1 MTDIKKIG
9 IIGGSGALGSA
20 LAKRFIKE
28 SFEVTIG
35 SRSPEKVISKI
46 SESDKNLDVQNLKIQ
61 GIAQTASESDLI
73 FLTVPFAAHQKTVHE
88 IKPHVYGKIV
98 VDTTV
103 PLVPPKVARVQLPD
117 SGCVARKTQEML
129 GNDVQVVS
137 ALHNVAATALAKSE
151 TPDGEVMVFGNNKEA
166 RETVIQLISKIS
178 LKGWHCGSID
188 NAVVAESLT
197 PVLIFMNKF
206 YSFKG
211 SGIKIVDENMTE

>member
-20 LAKRFIKE
+20 LAHRFIKE

-35 SRSPEKVISKI
+35 SRSPEKLISKI
-46 SESDKNLDVQNLKIQ
+46 SESDKDLGVKNLKIQ
-61 GIAQTASESDLI
+61 GITQTASESELI
-73 FLTVPFAAHQKTVHE
+73 FLTVPFAGHQKTVHE

-103 PLVPPKVARVQLPD
+103 PLAPPKVARVQLPE
-117 SGCVARKTQEML
+117 SGCVARKTQEIL
-129 GNDVQVVS
+129 GNEVHVVS

-211 SGIKIVDENMTE
+211 SGIKIVDENMNE

>member
-1 MTDIKKIG
+1 MNDIKKIG

-20 LAKRFIKE
+20 LAHRLIQE
-28 SFEVTIG
+28 NFEVTIG
-35 SRSPEKVISKI
+35 SRSPEKVISKFG
-46 SESDKNLDVQNLKIQ
+46 ESDKDLGFRSLKVQD
-61 GIAQTASESDLI
+61 IAQTASESELI
-73 FLTVPFAAHQKTVHE
+73 FLTVPFVAHQNTVQV
-88 IKPHVYGKIV
+88 IKPYVQGKIV

-117 SGCVARKTQEML
+117 TGCVARTTQEIL
-129 GNDVQVVS
+129 GNDVHVVS
-137 ALHNVAATALAKSE
+137 ALHNVAATALSRLE
-151 TPDGEVMVFGNNKEA
+151 TPDGEVMVFGNSKEA

-206 YSFKG
+206 YNFKG
-211 SGIKIVDENMTE
+211 SGIRIFDESMAQ

>member
-20 LAKRFIKE
+20 LAKRFMKE

-88 IKPHVYGKIV
+88 IKPHVQGKIV

-211 SGIKIVDENMTE
+211 SGIKIVDENMNE

>member
-1 MTDIKKIG
+1 MNNIEKIG
-9 IIGGSGALGSA
+9 IIGGSGSLGFALSNR
-20 LAKRFIKE
+20 LIKE
-28 SFEVTIG
+28 SFKVMIG

-46 SESDKNLDVQNLKIQ
+46 GEINKDLNVQNLKVQ
-61 GIAQTASESDLI
+61 GIGQTARESELI
-73 FLTVPFAAHQKTVHE
+73 FLTVPFSAHHKTVLE
-88 IKPHVYGKIV
+88 IKPFVQGKIV

-117 SGCVARKTQEML
+117 SGCVARMTQEIL
-129 GNDVQVVS
+129 GNDVHVVS
-137 ALHNVAATALAKSE
+137 ALHNVAATELAKSQ
-151 TPDGEVMVFGNNKEA
+151 TTDVEVMVFGNNKEA

-206 YSFKG
+206 YNFNG
-211 SGIKIVDENMTE
+211 SGIKIVDGRNNK

>member
-9 IIGGSGALGSA
+9 IVGGSGALGST
-20 LAKRFIKE
+20 LAHRFIKE

-46 SESDKNLDVQNLKIQ
+46 SESDNDLGLQNLKIQ
-61 GIAQTASESDLI
+61 EISQTASESELI
-73 FLTVPFAAHQKTVHE
+73 FLTVPFEAHQKTVQ
-88 IKPHVYGKIV
+88 GKIV

-117 SGCVARKTQEML
+117 KGCVARMTQEIL
-129 GNDVQVVS
+129 GNDVYVVS

-211 SGIKIVDENMTE
+211 SGIKIVDESMIQ

>member
-1 MTDIKKIG
+1 MNNIEKIG
-9 IIGGSGALGSA
+9 IIGGSGSLGFALSNR
-20 LAKRFIKE
+20 LIKE
-28 SFEVTIG
+28 SFKVMIG

-46 SESDKNLDVQNLKIQ
+46 GEINKDLDVQNLKVQ
-61 GIAQTASESDLI
+61 GIGQTARESELI
-73 FLTVPFAAHQKTVHE
+73 FLTVPFSAHHKTVLE
-88 IKPHVYGKIV
+88 IKPFVQGKIV

-117 SGCVARKTQEML
+117 SGCVARMTQEIL
-129 GNDVQVVS
+129 GNDVHVVS
-137 ALHNVAATALAKSE
+137 ALHNVAATELAKSQ
-151 TPDGEVMVFGNNKEA
+151 TTDVEVMVFGNNKEA

-206 YSFKG
+206 YNFNG
-211 SGIKIVDENMTE
+211 SGIKIVDGRNNK

>member
-88 IKPHVYGKIV
+88 IKPHVHGKIV

-211 SGIKIVDENMTE
+211 SGIKIVDANMTE

>member
-88 IKPHVYGKIV
+88 IKPHVRGKIV

-197 PVLIFMNKF
+197 PVLIFMNKY

-211 SGIKIVDENMTE
+211 AGIKIVDENMTE

>member
-20 LAKRFIKE
+20 LAHRFIKE

-46 SESDKNLDVQNLKIQ
+46 GEINKDLDVQNLKVQ
-61 GIAQTASESDLI
+61 GIGQTARESELI
-73 FLTVPFAAHQKTVHE
+73 FLTVPFSAHHKTVLE
-88 IKPHVYGKIV
+88 IKPFVQGKIV

-103 PLVPPKVARVQLPD
+103 PLVPPKVARVQLPE
-117 SGCVARKTQEML
+117 SGCVARVTQEIL
-129 GNDVQVVS
+129 GNDVHVVS
-137 ALHNVAATALAKSE
+137 ALHNVAATELAKSK
-151 TPDGEVMVFGNNKEA
+151 TADVEVMVFGNNKEA

-206 YSFKG
+206 YNFNG
-211 SGIKIVDENMTE
+211 SGIKIVDGRNNK

>member
-1 MTDIKKIG
+1 M
-9 IIGGSGALGSA
+9 
-20 LAKRFIKE
+20 
-28 SFEVTIG
+28 IG

-46 SESDKNLDVQNLKIQ
+46 GEINKDLDVQNLKVQ
-61 GIAQTASESDLI
+61 GIGQTARESELI
-73 FLTVPFAAHQKTVHE
+73 FLTVPFLAHHKTVLE
-88 IKPHVYGKIV
+88 IKPFVQGKIV

-117 SGCVARKTQEML
+117 SGCVARMTQEIL
-129 GNDVQVVS
+129 GNDVHVVS
-137 ALHNVAATALAKSE
+137 ALHNVAATELAKSQ
-151 TPDGEVMVFGNNKEA
+151 TTDVEVMVFGNNKEA

-206 YSFKG
+206 YNFNG
-211 SGIKIVDENMTE
+211 SGIKIVDGRNNK

>member
-1 MTDIKKIG
+1 MNNIEKIG
-9 IIGGSGALGSA
+9 IIGGSGSLGFALSNR
-20 LAKRFIKE
+20 LIKE
-28 SFEVTIG
+28 GFKVMIG

-46 SESDKNLDVQNLKIQ
+46 DEIGKDLDVQNLVVQ
-61 GIAQTASESDLI
+61 GIEQTARESELI
-73 FLTVPFAAHQKTVHE
+73 FLTVPFSAHHKTVLE
-88 IKPHVYGKIV
+88 IKPFVQGKIV

-117 SGCVARKTQEML
+117 SGCVARMTQEIL
-129 GNDVQVVS
+129 GNDVHVVS
-137 ALHNVAATALAKSE
+137 ALHNVAATELAKSQ
-151 TPDGEVMVFGNNKEA
+151 TTGVEVMVFGNNKEA

-206 YSFKG
+206 YNFNG
-211 SGIKIVDENMTE
+211 SGIKIVDGRNNK

>member
-1 MTDIKKIG
+1 MNNIKKIG
-9 IIGGSGALGSA
+9 IIGGSGSLGSA
-20 LAKRFIKE
+20 LTNRLIQE
-28 SFEVTIG
+28 SFKVTIG

-46 SESDKNLDVQNLKIQ
+46 DEIGKDLDVQNLKVQ
-61 GIAQTASESDLI
+61 GIGQTARESELI
-73 FLTVPFAAHQKTVHE
+73 FLTVPFSAHHKTVLE
-88 IKPHVYGKIV
+88 IKPFVQGKIV

-117 SGCVARKTQEML
+117 SGCVARMTQEIL
-129 GNDVQVVS
+129 GNDVHVVS
-137 ALHNVAATALAKSE
+137 ALHNVAATELAKSK
-151 TPDGEVMVFGNNKEA
+151 TADVEVMVFGNNKEA

-206 YSFKG
+206 YNFNG
-211 SGIKIVDENMTE
+211 SGIKIVDGRNNK

>member
-20 LAKRFIKE
+20 LAHRLIKE

-35 SRSPEKVISKI
+35 SRSPEKTISKI
-46 SESDKNLDVQNLKIQ
+46 GYSDEDLGVQNLKVQ
-61 GIAQTASESDLI
+61 GIAQTASESELI
-73 FLTVPFAAHQKTVHE
+73 FLTVPFAAHQKTVHV

-117 SGCVARKTQEML
+117 SGCVARMTQEIL
-129 GNDVQVVS
+129 GNDVHVVS
-137 ALHNVAATALAKSE
+137 ALHNVAAKSLAKSE

-206 YSFKG
+206 YDFTG
-211 SGIKIVDENMTE
+211 SGIKIFDESMTQ

>member
-1 MTDIKKIG
+1 MNNIEKIG
-9 IIGGSGALGSA
+9 IIGGSGSLGFALSNR
-20 LAKRFIKE
+20 LIKE
-28 SFEVTIG
+28 SFKVMIG

-46 SESDKNLDVQNLKIQ
+46 GEIDKDLDVQNIKVQ
-61 GIAQTASESDLI
+61 GIGQTARESELI
-73 FLTVPFAAHQKTVHE
+73 FLTVPFSAHHKTVLE
-88 IKPHVYGKIV
+88 IKPFVQGKIV

-117 SGCVARKTQEML
+117 SGCVARMTQEIL
-129 GNDVQVVS
+129 GNDVHVVS
-137 ALHNVAATALAKSE
+137 ALHNVAATELAKSQ
-151 TPDGEVMVFGNNKEA
+151 TTDVEVMVFGNNKEA

-206 YSFKG
+206 YNFNG
-211 SGIKIVDENMTE
+211 SGIKIVDGRNNK

>member
-20 LAKRFIKE
+20 LAKRFMKE

-35 SRSPEKVISKI
+35 SRSPEKVISRI
-46 SESDKNLDVQNLKIQ
+46 GESDKDLDVQNLKIQ

-211 SGIKIVDENMTE
+211 SGIKIVDENMNE

>member
-1 MTDIKKIG
+1 MNDIKKIG

-20 LAKRFIKE
+20 LAHRLIQE
-28 SFEVTIG
+28 NFEVTIG
-35 SRSPEKVISKI
+35 SRSPEEVISKFG
-46 SESDKNLDVQNLKIQ
+46 ESDKDLDFQGLKVQD
-61 GIAQTASESDLI
+61 IAQTASESELI
-73 FLTVPFAAHQKTVHE
+73 FLTVPFVAHQNTVQV
-88 IKPHVYGKIV
+88 IKPYVQGKIV

-117 SGCVARKTQEML
+117 KGCVARQTQEIL
-129 GNDVQVVS
+129 GNDVHVVS

-151 TPDGEVMVFGNNKEA
+151 TPDGEVMVFGNKKEA
-166 RETVIQLISKIS
+166 RETVIKLISKIS

-206 YSFKG
+206 YNFKG
-211 SGIKIVDENMTE
+211 SGIRIFDESMTQ

>member
-166 RETVIQLISKIS
+166 RETVIQLIAKIS

>member
-1 MTDIKKIG
+1 MIPK
-9 IIGGSGALGSA
+9 LG
-20 LAKRFIKE
+20 
-28 SFEVTIG
+28 
-35 SRSPEKVISKI
+35 
-46 SESDKNLDVQNLKIQ
+46 ESDKDLGFQNLKVQ
-61 GIAQTASESDLI
+61 DIAQTASESELI
-73 FLTVPFAAHQKTVHE
+73 FLTVPFVAHQNTVQV
-88 IKPHVYGKIV
+88 IKPYVQGKIV

-117 SGCVARKTQEML
+117 KGCVARMTQEIL
-129 GNDVQVVS
+129 GNDVHVVS
-137 ALHNVAATALAKSE
+137 ALHNVAATALSRSE

-206 YSFKG
+206 YNFKG
-211 SGIKIVDENMTE
+211 SGIRIFDESMT

>member
-1 MTDIKKIG
+1 MNNIEKIG
-9 IIGGSGALGSA
+9 IIGGSGSLGFALSNR
-20 LAKRFIKE
+20 LIKE
-28 SFEVTIG
+28 SFKVMIG

-46 SESDKNLDVQNLKIQ
+46 GEIDKDLDVQNLKVQ
-61 GIAQTASESDLI
+61 GIGQTARESELI
-73 FLTVPFAAHQKTVHE
+73 FLTVPFSAHHKTVLE
-88 IKPHVYGKIV
+88 IKPFVQGKIV

-117 SGCVARKTQEML
+117 SGCVARMTQEIL
-129 GNDVQVVS
+129 GNDVHVVS
-137 ALHNVAATALAKSE
+137 ALHNVAATELAKSQ
-151 TPDGEVMVFGNNKEA
+151 TTDVEVMVFGNNKEA

-206 YSFKG
+206 YNFNG
-211 SGIKIVDENMTE
+211 SGIKIVDGRNNK

>member
-20 LAKRFIKE
+20 LAHRFIKE

-46 SESDKNLDVQNLKIQ
+46 SESDKDLGLQNLKIQ
-61 GIAQTASESDLI
+61 EIAQTASESELI
-73 FLTVPFAAHQKTVHE
+73 FLTVPFAAHQKT
-88 IKPHVYGKIV
+88 
-98 VDTTV
+98 DTTV
-103 PLVPPKVARVQLPD
+103 PLVPPKIARVQLPD
-117 SGCVARKTQEML
+117 TGCVASKTQEIL
-129 GNDVQVVS
+129 GNDVYVVS

-206 YSFKG
+206 YNFKG
-211 SGIKIVDENMTE
+211 SGIKIVDESMIQ

>member
-20 LAKRFIKE
+20 LAHRFIKE

-35 SRSPEKVISKI
+35 SRSPEKVILKI
-46 SESDKNLDVQNLKIQ
+46 SESDKDLGLQNLKIQ
-61 GIAQTASESDLI
+61 EISQTASESELI
-73 FLTVPFAAHQKTVHE
+73 FLTVPFAAHQKTVQV
-88 IKPHVYGKIV
+88 IQPCVQGKIV

-103 PLVPPKVARVQLPD
+103 PLVPPKVARVQLPET
-117 SGCVARKTQEML
+117 GCVARMTQEIL
-129 GNDVQVVS
+129 GNDVHVVS

-206 YSFKG
+206 YNFKG
-211 SGIKIVDENMTE
+211 SGIKIVDESMIQ

>member
-1 MTDIKKIG
+1 MNNIEKIG
-9 IIGGSGALGSA
+9 IIGGSGSLGFALSNR
-20 LAKRFIKE
+20 LIKE
-28 SFEVTIG
+28 SFKVMIG

-46 SESDKNLDVQNLKIQ
+46 GEINKDLDVQNLKVQ
-61 GIAQTASESDLI
+61 GIGQTARESELI
-73 FLTVPFAAHQKTVHE
+73 FLTVPFLAHHKTVLE
-88 IKPHVYGKIV
+88 IKPFVQGKIV

-117 SGCVARKTQEML
+117 SGCVARMTQEIL
-129 GNDVQVVS
+129 GNDVHVVS
-137 ALHNVAATALAKSE
+137 ALHNVAATELAKSQ
-151 TPDGEVMVFGNNKEA
+151 TTDVEVMVFGNNKEA

-206 YSFKG
+206 YNFNG
-211 SGIKIVDENMTE
+211 SGIKIVDGRNNK